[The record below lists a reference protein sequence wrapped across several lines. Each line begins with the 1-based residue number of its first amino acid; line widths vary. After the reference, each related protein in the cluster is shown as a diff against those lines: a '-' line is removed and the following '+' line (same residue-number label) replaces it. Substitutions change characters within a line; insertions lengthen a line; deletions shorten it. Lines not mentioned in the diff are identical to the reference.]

1 MTEAK
6 LSGLAEI
13 LPVALFRIDTAGEC
27 TAVNDHWRKLTGMST
42 NDALGK
48 GWINAVHPLDR
59 ERVAQ
64 EWERNSSYPR
74 GFTSSFRYLSPDQLA
89 KTVSCEV
96 LPLFD
101 EGDNLVGHLAT
112 AFDMTERNR
121 TEVALRETARE
132 LEKRVKELHCLFEIS
147 RIVERSG
154 GTLPTILRETV
165 KILPGSLRFSAIAC
179 ARILMDGEN
188 YATSNYTETPWR
200 QRADILVY
208 GEPAGEIEV
217 GYLEEKHWRDEGPF
231 LEEERDLLNE
241 IAERLG
247 RITERLLTRRRMREQ
262 EHEVRER
269 MTHLTRVSTMGE
281 MASSIAHEVNQPLT
295 AIATYA
301 QACRR
306 LVEAGMIES
315 LEVREVLGRISDEAL
330 RAGSILH
337 RLKDLVRKRG
347 SRLAKQD
354 LNALIRDIENLA
366 SVDARLHD
374 VSIRFA
380 LEPHLP
386 TVLVD
391 GIQIQQVVLN
401 LIRNGID
408 ALEETESSVGEVVVR
423 TRAKTSDEIEVSV
436 SDNGCGLPEGAEES
450 LFRPFFTTKAEG
462 MGLGLSISRSILASH
477 GGRISFSRNAAG
489 GATFSFS
496 LPVAGNPKECGA
508 EPKED

>member
-6 LSGLAEI
+6 LGGLAKI

-27 TAVNDHWRKLTGMST
+27 IAVNDHWCKLTGMSA
-42 NDALGK
+42 NDALGN
-48 GWINAVHPLDR
+48 GWLDAVHPLDR
-59 ERVAQ
+59 ERVAE
-64 EWERNSSYPR
+64 EWETNSSSPR
-74 GFTSSFRYLSPDQLA
+74 RFTSGFRYLSPDQLA

-101 EGDNLVGHLAT
+101 EGNNLVGHVAT

-132 LEKRVKELHCLFEIS
+132 VEKRVKELHCLFEIS

-154 GTLPTILRETV
+154 GVLPTILRETV
-165 KILPGSLRFSAIAC
+165 EILPGSLRYSSVAC

-188 YATSNYTETPWR
+188 YATSNYAETPWK
-200 QRADILVY
+200 QRADILVN

-217 GYLEEKHWRDEGPF
+217 GYLEEKPWRDEGPF
-231 LEEERDLLNE
+231 LEEERELLND

-247 RITERLLTRRRMREQ
+247 RTTERLLTRRRMREQ

-337 RLKDLVRKRG
+337 RLKDLVRRRG
-347 SRLAKQD
+347 SRLAKQN
-354 LNALIRDIENLA
+354 LNTLIRDIENLA

-374 VSIRFA
+374 VSIRFT

-386 TVLVD
+386 PVLVD
-391 GIQIQQVVLN
+391 GVQIQQVVLN

-408 ALEETESSVGEVVVR
+408 ALDEAEPSVGEVVVK
-423 TRAKTSDEIEVSV
+423 TRAKTPDEIEVSV
-436 SDNGCGLPEGAEES
+436 SDNGCGLPEDAEES
-450 LFRPFFTTKAEG
+450 LFRPFFTTKEDG

-477 GGRISFSRNAAG
+477 GGQISFSRNAAG

-496 LPVAGNPKECGA
+496 LPVVGDSKESGA